1 MCRLQNATLSY
12 SGNLFDVK
20 HDLYI
25 QVQTDMKDPVDIHIS
40 PIVLCRKE
48 LVPVEQDNHS
58 DASSEY
64 EYPST
69 NDDNV
74 IILA

>member
-1 MCRLQNATLSY
+1 MRCLQNATLTY

-25 QVQTDMKDPVDIHIS
+25 QVQTEMKDPVEIHIL
-40 PIVLCRKE
+40 PIVVLRKE
-48 LVPVEQDNHS
+48 LVPVEQDNDS

-64 EYPST
+64 EYPT
-69 NDDNV
+69 ANDDDV
-74 IILA
+74 ELLA

>member
-1 MCRLQNATLSY
+1 MPRLQNATLTY
-12 SGNLFDVK
+12 RGNLFDVK

-25 QVQTDMKDPVDIHIS
+25 QVQTDMKDPVDIHIL
-40 PIVLCRKE
+40 PIVVCRKE
-48 LVPVEQDNHS
+48 PVLVEIDNHS
-58 DASSEY
+58 NASSEY